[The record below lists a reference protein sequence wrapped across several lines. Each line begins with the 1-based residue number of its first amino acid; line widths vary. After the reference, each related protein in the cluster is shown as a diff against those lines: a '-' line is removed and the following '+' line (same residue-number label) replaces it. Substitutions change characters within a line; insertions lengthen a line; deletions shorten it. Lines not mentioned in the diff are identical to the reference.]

1 MASAL
6 DPVARPRWHAPYF
19 TAQGLL
25 TRLPCPD
32 GPAPTPRVFGAS
44 CAWFPL
50 VGVVVGLVTAG
61 AAALLGGALDE
72 PKGLAAAVAVGVGA
86 LVTGSFH
93 EDAFAD
99 VCDAFG
105 GMTHER
111 RREII
116 PFLERLHRDLDIPI
130 LYVSHA
136 HDEVMRLADHL
147 VLMQQGRALASGP
160 LSEISARLDLP
171 MAHDEDASVVI
182 DTTQRSA
189 RALTD
194 KLRGLFGT
202 DNAFTLA
209 LFSFGFKHG
218 APRDADLV
226 LDVRGLPNPYW
237 DEKLRPLS
245 GFDQAVREYVFTPE
259 ASAFYHVLK
268 GFIRSSLELA
278 QKAGRTSYT
287 VAIGCTGGRHRSVS
301 VVEALASDLAGAV
314 SVAVEHRDVERGEG
328 GG

>member
-6 DPVARPRWHAPYF
+6 DPVAPPRWHAPYF

-72 PKGLAAAVAVGVGA
+72 PMGLAAAVAVGVGA

-111 RREII
+111 RREIMRDSRVGSFGAVGVAVLI
-116 PFLERLHRDLDIPI
+116 VAKVATLSAMPWRVAAVALLLGHVVARWSSTIMLRWVRVADTDEIAKVYAGQVTWPRL
-130 LYVSHA
+130 
-136 HDEVMRLADHL
+136 
-147 VLMQQGRALASGP
+147 ALASLVPTVPLAVFVLGP
-160 LSEISARLDLP
+160 AV
-171 MAHDEDASVVI
+171 AS
-182 DTTQRSA
+182 
-189 RALTD
+189 
-194 KLRGLFGT
+194 GLLLG
-202 DNAFTLA
+202 TLA
-209 LFSFGFKHG
+209 VVALG
-218 APRDADLV
+218 ATFFRHWLGGITGDCIGSVNQVIEVLVFAVAANPAVTDAIL
-226 LDVRGLPNPYW
+226 
-237 DEKLRPLS
+237 
-245 GFDQAVREYVFTPE
+245 
-259 ASAFYHVLK
+259 
-268 GFIRSSLELA
+268 
-278 QKAGRTSYT
+278 GR
-287 VAIGCTGGRHRSVS
+287 VS
-301 VVEALASDLAGAV
+301 
-314 SVAVEHRDVERGEG
+314 
-328 GG
+328 